1 MDQKLIKNSE
11 ERMKKAVETIRH
23 EVATIR
29 TNKATTSLL
38 DGIKVEYYG
47 NPVPLQQVASVS
59 VPEPRMLMI
68 QPWERAVLPEIV
80 KAIQRSDLGLN
91 PTDDGSVVRLVLPT
105 LTEERRKDLVK
116 VLGKIIEDGRVRV
129 RTIRRESNDELKK
142 LEREH
147 KISEDDSKKA
157 QAEIQKLT
165 DRYISALDEL
175 FGNCVFLLAAG
186 HETTTSVMANGVRA
200 LLKHPDQLKLLM
212 DDPSLMPNAVEEL
225 LRFESPVQWTSRR
238 A

>member
-1 MDQKLIKNSE
+1 MMDQKLIRGAE
-11 ERMKKAVETIRH
+11 ERMKKAIETIRH

-38 DGIKVEYYG
+38 DGVKVEYYG

-59 VPEPRMLMI
+59 VPEPRLIVI
-68 QPWERAVLPEIV
+68 QPWERAILPEVV

-91 PTDDGSVVRLVLPT
+91 PADDGSVVRLVLPP

-129 RTIRRESNDELKK
+129 RTIRRESNDELKR

-165 DRYISALDEL
+165 DRYVTSLDEL
-175 FGNCVFLLAAG
+175 FGKKQA
-186 HETTTSVMANGVRA
+186 EVMEV
-200 LLKHPDQLKLLM
+200 
-212 DDPSLMPNAVEEL
+212 
-225 LRFESPVQWTSRR
+225 
-238 A
+238 

>member
-59 VPEPRMLMI
+59 VPEPRMLVI
-68 QPWERAVLPEIV
+68 QPWERTVLPEIV
-80 KAIQRSDLGLN
+80 KAIKRSDLGLN
-91 PTDDGSVVRLVLPT
+91 PTDDGAVVRLVLPT

-116 VLGKIIEDGRVRV
+116 VQIGRASC
-129 RTIRRESNDELKK
+129 RE
-142 LEREH
+142 
-147 KISEDDSKKA
+147 
-157 QAEIQKLT
+157 
-165 DRYISALDEL
+165 
-175 FGNCVFLLAAG
+175 
-186 HETTTSVMANGVRA
+186 
-200 LLKHPDQLKLLM
+200 
-212 DDPSLMPNAVEEL
+212 
-225 LRFESPVQWTSRR
+225 
-238 A
+238 

>member
-1 MDQKLIKNSE
+1 MDQKLIRNSE

-29 TNKATTSLL
+29 TNKATTALL
-38 DGIKVEYYG
+38 DGIKVE
-47 NPVPLQQVASVS
+47 SVS
-59 VPEPRMLMI
+59 VPEPRMIVI
-68 QPWERAVLPEIV
+68 QPWERTVLPEIV

-91 PTDDGSVVRLVLPT
+91 PADDGSVVRLVLPP

-129 RTIRRESNDELKK
+129 RTIRRESNEELKK

-157 QAEIQKLT
+157 QAEVQKLT
-165 DRYISALDEL
+165 DRYISSLDEL
-175 FGNCVFLLAAG
+175 FGKKQA
-186 HETTTSVMANGVRA
+186 EVMEV
-200 LLKHPDQLKLLM
+200 
-212 DDPSLMPNAVEEL
+212 
-225 LRFESPVQWTSRR
+225 
-238 A
+238 